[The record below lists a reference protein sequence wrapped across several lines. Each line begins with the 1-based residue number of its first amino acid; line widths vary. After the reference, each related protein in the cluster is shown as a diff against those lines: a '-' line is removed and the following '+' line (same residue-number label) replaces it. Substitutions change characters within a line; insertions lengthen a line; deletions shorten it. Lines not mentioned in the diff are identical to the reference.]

1 MNKQP
6 DITEATRRRI
16 LDAFWTLFRKK
27 PPEKIT
33 ASALAAEANMHRSS
47 FYRYF
52 SDIYQVL
59 DVFQAELLWHL
70 KNEIDTIQTSTDITL
85 PEYTEKISVL
95 LTNSADK
102 IYRLLNY
109 KGCDFREQFVSTLKP
124 NIERYLHSDMENPHT
139 EYITAFILSAMLFNF
154 NFWYEHR
161 DHYALQ
167 QVTSL
172 GKNIVL
178 NGLSVNG
185 FNRPMGTLDKTT

>member
-16 LDAFWTLFRKK
+16 LDAFWTLFSQK

-33 ASALAAEANMHRSS
+33 ASALAKQANLHRSS

-52 SDIYQVL
+52 ADIYQVL
-59 DVFQAELLWHL
+59 EVFQAELLQYL
-70 KNEIDTIQTSTDITL
+70 KDEIDAIQTSTDITL
-85 PEYTEKISVL
+85 PSYTEKISL
-95 LTNSADK
+95 LLIGSADK

-109 KGCDFREQFVSTLKP
+109 KGSNFRGQFSEALRP
-124 NIERYLHSDMENPHT
+124 NIEKYLPADKKNPHG
-139 EYITAFILSAMLFNF
+139 EYVTAFIISSMLFNF

-161 DHYALQ
+161 NQYELQ
-167 QVTSL
+167 QVTEL

-178 NGLSVNG
+178 NGL
-185 FNRPMGTLDKTT
+185 L